1 MKDPDTDGEDGY
13 VPQAGRGQRPGD
25 ETGDQTNAQPGGPPD
40 LRPRIIDSN
49 MIFAGRQEVWIRH
62 GAEMY
67 RLRLTSSGRLYLSK

>member
-13 VPQAGRGQRPGD
+13 VPHAGKGQQPGD
-25 ETGDQTNAQPGGPPD
+25 QTGDQTGGPTD
-40 LRPRIIDSN
+40 LPPRIIDSN